1 MDRGEDDTSSGVI
14 IELIDDEPAA
24 SAPRTPP
31 AHGAAGPASRP
42 ARPPGPSMVRAREE
56 SYRDGIRSTLRQILP
71 ALDSLESCYR
81 EATDQ
86 ASLQLGVRM
95 ALRELWDVFRAYE
108 LERIEG
114 DGTPFDP
121 ALHEA
126 VQVTESDRVPPG
138 TVLEVMRVGYTL
150 GGELVRPAMVRVSI
164 APGGSKAQD
173 PFQEESR

>member
-1 MDRGEDDTSSGVI
+1 MNRGEDDASSGVI
-14 IELIDDEPAA
+14 IELIDDEPVTA
-24 SAPRTPP
+24 APRTPP
-31 AHGAAGPASRP
+31 VRSADGSAVRP

-56 SYRDGIRSTLRQILP
+56 SYRDGIRASLRQILP

-86 ASLQLGVRM
+86 ESLQQGVRM
-95 ALRELWDVFRAYE
+95 ALRELWDVFRAHE

-114 DGTPFDP
+114 DGIAFDP
-121 ALHEA
+121 GLHEA
-126 VQVTESDRVPPG
+126 VQVTASDRVPPG

-164 APGGSKAQD
+164 AGDGSMAAD
-173 PFQEESR
+173 PFQEENR